1 MAITPL
7 IILFPHS
14 AIAIAD
20 FLGFPAMEVGI
31 ETGKINK
38 NKQKEKNLRN
48 SNLGD
53 EHAEKLEFPLPSHL
67 ACVK

>member
-1 MAITPL
+1 MFRSYPIDALAIR
-7 IILFPHS
+7 
-14 AIAIAD
+14 
-20 FLGFPAMEVGI
+20 GFPAMEVGI

-53 EHAEKLEFPLPSHL
+53 KHAEKLEFPLPSHL

>member
-1 MAITPL
+1 
-7 IILFPHS
+7 
-14 AIAIAD
+14 
-20 FLGFPAMEVGI
+20 MEVGI